1 MKKICNFILLLLL
14 VPLLTG
20 CSANVVGKFD
30 NFNETFKGTID
41 LDMQGNGII
50 KVKSAPSNIIC
61 KGKGWITFIPI
72 SSRLLGTCKGQQ
84 GEAQLK
90 CNDGRIITGE
100 WKCQSC
106 TKISGTAESNK
117 NESITFFITPKNK
130 RAEEIL
136 DNYKTEISSKPGLD
150 GKEKDIMESLF

>member
-1 MKKICNFILLLLL
+1 MKKIFNFALL
-14 VPLLTG
+14 VSAALMLTG

-50 KVKSAPSNIIC
+50 KVKSSPSGITC

-84 GEAQLK
+84 GEAKLK

-106 TKISGTAESNK
+106 TRISGTAESNK
-117 NESITFFITPKNK
+117 GEDITFFITPKSK
-130 RAEEIL
+130 KAEEML
-136 DNYKTEISSKPGLD
+136 ENYKTEVSSKQGLN
-150 GKEKDIMESLF
+150 GEEKDIMETLF